1 MGWNFCKKALK
12 KIIHLFNEHMP
23 QLTQIACSTVL
34 RMQIHFA
41 WKSIWSCLK
50 ESRTALLLSPLTGS
64 RGAPSRR
71 LSPLV
76 WKTSSPALHA
86 WARGPRQ
93 SVAEPKTPWANMQ
106 IWGLHWRPRLQAGRG
121 ALQLCAHSV
130 NTCNTSLRR
139 ESSST
144 LSSVPATQPPS
155 FVGRRPPNKIVSSS
169 AFYV

>member
-1 MGWNFCKKALK
+1 
-12 KIIHLFNEHMP
+12 MP

-106 IWGLHWRPRLQAGRG
+106 ISEACTDGPRLRAGRG

-130 NTCNTSLRR
+130 HTCNTSTRR
-139 ESSST
+139 EEPST
-144 LSSVPATQPPS
+144 LSSVPATRAPS
-155 FVGRRPPNKIVSSS
+155 FNGRRPPQDNIDISFICLKDP
-169 AFYV
+169 

>member
-1 MGWNFCKKALK
+1 
-12 KIIHLFNEHMP
+12 MP

-106 IWGLHWRPRLQAGRG
+106 ISEACTDGPRLQAGRG
-121 ALQLCAHSV
+121 ALQLCVLTQSTHAIQAHGGKNPPLCRVSQPLGLHPSYV
-130 NTCNTSLRR
+130 DGPHKIISTSAL
-139 ESSST
+139 
-144 LSSVPATQPPS
+144 
-155 FVGRRPPNKIVSSS
+155 
-169 AFYV
+169 YV

>member
-1 MGWNFCKKALK
+1 
-12 KIIHLFNEHMP
+12 MP

-106 IWGLHWRPRLQAGRG
+106 ISEACTDGPVYKQHGEPCNCVLTQSTHAIQAHGGNNQPLCGVSRPLRLQPSLVDGPHKISAS
-121 ALQLCAHSV
+121 AL
-130 NTCNTSLRR
+130 
-139 ESSST
+139 
-144 LSSVPATQPPS
+144 
-155 FVGRRPPNKIVSSS
+155 
-169 AFYV
+169 YV